1 MPTTGHCANCGIEST
16 TLTTRGRYPGWC
28 ATCRQYMTPSKTRRI
43 TPDKSPAVRA
53 NRQALEAWL
62 KQHQHITTK
71 LKSKSNT
78 RNTPPERLEARLER
92 LTSQEQ

>member
-1 MPTTGHCANCGIEST
+1 MPTTGPCANCGIETT

-28 ATCRQYMTPSKTRRI
+28 ATCRQYMAPSKTRRI
-43 TPDKSPAVRA
+43 TADNSPAVRA

-62 KQHQHITTK
+62 KQHQHITAK

-78 RNTPPERLEARLER
+78 RNTPTRKTHNDESR
-92 LTSQEQ
+92 